1 MSNSFEWWHW
11 NRTLLSSIAHSN
23 AIEIE
28 MVANVRMH
36 HPYCLYIRFTLRIRP
51 LIGCMQS
58 FNAAVCVC
66 LCGWS
71 IPSTDIHQF
80 HVESNCWASFCFCF
94 AIFCDPSEL
103 WNRIPIYEHRVD
115 NIMQFHLIPFD
126 SIRFVSFPCM
136 CIHPFCYIH

>member
-1 MSNSFEWWHW
+1 MVTLKSDPFIIDCAFKCDW
-11 NRTLLSSIAHSN
+11 NWNGCKCAYASSILLIYTVYPSYSTLN
-23 AIEIE
+23 WLYAII
-28 MVANVRMH
+28 
-36 HPYCLYIRFTLRIRP
+36 YCSRVY
-51 LIGCMQS
+51 
-58 FNAAVCVC
+58 VC